1 MIIKATRIK
10 AADSWH
16 GLWRHL
22 MRTDENEEVRIIRG
36 QKFNLNQAVLD
47 AASRGGQYGLRHVM
61 LNPELE
67 ITPEQFEACQTGY
80 QREFG
85 AEAPLVIVEHQK
97 PRADGLGFERHRH
110 LVFAECLE
118 TRRVLSSRFMRMRNE
133 KVARL
138 CELAWEHPLTSGKH
152 NDQVIQYLD
161 ASPVAEMKQAAARL
175 KQVFWGKEVPL
186 QATFTDAAHQ
196 TTKRRAGHS
205 VLPAMRAEL
214 RRLWQGTGYV
224 LQTFVERAID
234 KGYQVKSGDKP
245 GVWLIENT
253 AGYHLA
259 LHRVLRL
266 RRQDLEEL
274 MEEQDRPMPATL
286 RKRRRIKPEL
296 LPPLPE
302 TPAYKTYMEE
312 LADIIRP
319 PWKRSE
325 CRAELLARPYLREV
339 QRLEKRTDA
348 EILAELL
355 AALIMRFL
363 EFLFGKK
370 AEIPPLTAQEAR
382 QRIEKEAQAR
392 AQERQEAVR
401 AHFEQAG
408 VQAVLK
414 LRRLLRGCL
423 VSQNPAVRKAM
434 ESGQFKQ
441 AVRLLEGQKR
451 SVSERERQIEQVL
464 EQKLGSKSDRKM

>member
-1 MIIKATRIK
+1 
-10 AADSWH
+10 
-16 GLWRHL
+16 
-22 MRTDENEEVRIIRG
+22 
-36 QKFNLNQAVLD
+36 
-47 AASRGGQYGLRHVM
+47 M

-214 RRLWQGTGYV
+214 RRLWQGTGCV